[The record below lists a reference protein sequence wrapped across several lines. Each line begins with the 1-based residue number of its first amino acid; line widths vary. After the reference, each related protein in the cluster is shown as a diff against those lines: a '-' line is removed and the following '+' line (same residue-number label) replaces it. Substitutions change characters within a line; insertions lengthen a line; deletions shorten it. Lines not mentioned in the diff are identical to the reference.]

1 MFTYL
6 KTFIGVLT
14 NFIRSSQFLPVS
26 IVPRFTCLKI
36 AVLLILVAI
45 DAILSMDLPLDS
57 ESTQL
62 IFLLTCKTAMVRP
75 VFSFLLA
82 SQEINL
88 STVKP
93 MLGCT
98 YVMDLFS
105 VSGDISFCNQNS
117 AGQTGNYAANL
128 YQVFGSV

>member
-1 MFTYL
+1 M
-6 KTFIGVLT
+6 
-14 NFIRSSQFLPVS
+14 
-26 IVPRFTCLKI
+26 KI
-36 AVLLILVAI
+36 AVLLILVAM

-75 VFSFLLA
+75 VFSSSLA
-82 SQEINL
+82 SQEITL

-93 MLGCT
+93 VLGCT

-117 AGQTGNYAANL
+117 AG
-128 YQVFGSV
+128 